1 MKQKTIT
8 CTVCLA
14 EILERN
20 QSAHRHWHR
29 EQDFDTDIAQLVL
42 QNEDLLWDFRFLSRL
57 EIDTRKQLEAVTR
70 QRDELMRQIRRE
82 QRDKGVV

>member
-1 MKQKTIT
+1 MKTAT
-8 CTVCLA
+8 CTVCYA

-20 QSAHRHWHR
+20 QPVHRHWHR

-42 QNEDLLWDFRFLSRL
+42 QNENLLWDFRSLSRL